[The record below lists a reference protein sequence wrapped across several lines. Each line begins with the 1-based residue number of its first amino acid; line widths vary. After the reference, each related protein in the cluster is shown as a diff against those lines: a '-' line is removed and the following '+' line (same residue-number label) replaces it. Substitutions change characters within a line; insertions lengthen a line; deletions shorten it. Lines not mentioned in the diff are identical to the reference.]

1 MLNGKSLLSGLFC
14 STLATYCHPVITHAA
29 TTAADLQQQANGY
42 LQQLIQQQNLTTS
55 HYEISPIDPRLQL
68 ADCTDPLK
76 VALFNPPVPLA
87 GRITLQIN
95 CTAPTPWKIYVKA
108 TVHVLKAVIV
118 AIRPLA
124 RGYTITMAD
133 VQLQERP
140 MESLRQN
147 YFESTAAVIG
157 KTLKQSVAT
166 GTVISATAL
175 DNARMVKKNQQV
187 TITSGASATINV
199 KTNGVALSDGSM
211 GERISVRNSASNK
224 VIEATV
230 LAPGLVSVNP

>member
-1 MLNGKSLLSGLFC
+1 MLNGKSLLSGLFFT
-14 STLATYCHPVITHAA
+14 TLVTFCHPVITHAA
-29 TTAADLQQQANGY
+29 TTAADLQQQADGY
-42 LQQLIQQQNLTTS
+42 LQQLIQQQKLTTS

-68 ADCTDPLK
+68 ADCTEPLK
-76 VALFNPPVPLA
+76 VALFNPPAPLM

-95 CTAPTPWKIYVKA
+95 CTPNPWKIYVKA

-166 GTVISATAL
+166 GTVISATSL
-175 DNARMVKKNQQV
+175 EKARMVTKNQQV

-211 GERISVRNSASNK
+211 GERISVRNSTSNK